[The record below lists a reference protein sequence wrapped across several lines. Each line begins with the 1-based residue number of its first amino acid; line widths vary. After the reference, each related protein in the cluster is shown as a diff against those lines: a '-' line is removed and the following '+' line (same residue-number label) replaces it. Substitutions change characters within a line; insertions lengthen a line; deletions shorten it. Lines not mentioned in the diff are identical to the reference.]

1 MSGLLHRAARALRNG
16 LQPSAREFL
25 RARAHFHAPLPQGP
39 LASQPYVVFDLEAT
53 GLKPSRGDAL
63 LAIGAVRLRG
73 LEPVARFE
81 TLVDPGRP
89 IPPEGAAYHGITE
102 ERVRGAPRPAEAIA
116 AFLDFAG
123 EDVLVSHNA
132 AFDRTLLFMEEHRGA
147 PPVPNPVLCSLVT
160 SRWLD
165 PQEADHSLDGLC
177 GRAGIVIARRHAAL
191 GDAEATAA
199 LWVQL
204 LARAAARG
212 VEDLHELVRRSRM
225 TAQIAETAEHF

>member
-1 MSGLLHRAARALRNG
+1 MSGLLHRAARALRKG

-25 RARAHFHAPLPQGP
+25 RARAHFHAPLPEGP
-39 LASQPYVVFDLEAT
+39 IASQPYVVFDLEAT
-53 GLKPSRGDAL
+53 GLKPSQGDAL
-63 LAIGAVRLRG
+63 LAIGAVKLRG

-89 IPPEGAAYHGITE
+89 IPPEGVAYHGITE
-102 ERVRGAPRPAEAIA
+102 ERVRGAPRAPEAIA

-123 EDVLVSHNA
+123 SDVLVSHNA

-147 PPVPNPVLCSLVT
+147 PAVPNPILCSLLT

-225 TAQIAETAEHF
+225 TAQTAETAEHF

>member
-1 MSGLLHRAARALRNG
+1 MSGLLQRAARALRNG
-16 LQPSAREFL
+16 LKPSAQEFL
-25 RARAHFHAPLPQGP
+25 RARAHFHAPLPPGP

-53 GLKPSRGDAL
+53 GLKPTRGDAL
-63 LAIGAVRLRG
+63 LAIGAVKLRG

-89 IPPEGAAYHGITE
+89 IPPEGVAYHGITE
-102 ERVRGAPRPAEAIA
+102 ERVRGAPPAREAIA

-123 EDVLVSHNA
+123 EDVLVAHNA

-147 PPVPNPVLCSLVT
+147 PAVPNPVLCSLLT

-199 LWVQL
+199 LWVHL